1 MYLHLSILFN
11 SNRAPKLELNKQF
24 KIGVIHMPQTSISSG
39 SNIDSKINS
48 LLSTSQWGSTNGNA
62 VSISYSFPD
71 TGSTW
76 VADYANAEPF
86 SPNSYNSFNDAQR
99 QDFREAL
106 ATWSEVANITF
117 VETNDTVN
125 QGDIRS
131 AFSSAVSGG
140 TAGYSYGAPGYAG
153 SATDPADGDI
163 WMNLSDKDFSQESKI
178 GFATLV
184 HEIGHSLGL
193 KHSFN
198 ADPLNSNILIGAED
212 TSKYTIMSYTAY
224 DIGYMDSGSSYS
236 ESYGYTPM
244 LYDIA
249 AIQFLYGANTST
261 RTGDDV
267 YTFSNSEPELLT
279 IWDAGG
285 NDTFDLS
292 NQTLAM
298 TVDLTAGNYSSI
310 GIKYV
315 LDGQFISNLPVT
327 TTDNVAI
334 AYNVAIENAIGGSG
348 NDTLTGNSL
357 KNQLTGGTGNDVID
371 GAEGIDTALYSGS
384 KQNFL
389 IQETNN
395 NLTVNDQLG
404 FEGLDSLSSIERLQ
418 FSDVNTAFDTG
429 ATESA
434 GMTARLIGAA
444 FGRDAIANKA
454 YAGIGITVFD
464 NGSTFEQVAQLA
476 INTGLISAP
485 TNIDFVSAIWKNVVG
500 SAIDSNSLSFYSQ
513 ALENNQM
520 TQASLLTLASQTD
533 LTSSIIQS
541 VGINEV
547 GLDYTI
553 A

>member
-1 MYLHLSILFN
+1 MSATALSSGN
-11 SNRAPKLELNKQF
+11 SNDF
-24 KIGVIHMPQTSISSG
+24 
-39 SNIDSKINS
+39 KINS
-48 LLSTSQWGSTNGNA
+48 LLSTAQWGSKNGNA
-62 VSISYSFPD
+62 VSITYSFPD

-76 VADYANAEPF
+76 VAGYANAEPF
-86 SPNSYNSFNDAQR
+86 SPNSYSSLTNAQK

-106 ATWSEVANITF
+106 ATWSDVANITF
-117 VETNDTVN
+117 IETTDAVN
-125 QGDIRS
+125 QGDIRT
-131 AFSSAVSGG
+131 AFSSVVGAE
-140 TAGYSYGAPGYAG
+140 TTGYSYGAPPLTLQEHIDQFSNGAGVYA
-153 SATDPADGDI
+153 SVGDI
-163 WMNLSDKDFSQESKI
+163 WLNTTYQDYSQETQNS
-178 GFATLV
+178 FATLV

-193 KHSFN
+193 KHSFTV
-198 ADPLNSNILIGAED
+198 DPLNPTKLTGAED
-212 TSKYTIMSYTAY
+212 STKYSIMSYTNY
-224 DIGYMDSGSSYS
+224 DIGYKESGSL
-236 ESYGYTPM
+236 YTQSIGFNPM
-244 LYDIA
+244 LYDVA

-261 RTGDDV
+261 RTGNDV
-267 YTFSNSEPELLT
+267 YTFSNTEPELLT

-298 TVDLTAGNYSSI
+298 VVDLTAGNYSSI
-310 GIKYV
+310 GVKYV
-315 LDGQFISNLPVT
+315 VDGQFISDFPVN
-327 TTDNVAI
+327 TTDNIAI

-348 NDTLTGNSL
+348 NDTLTGNAL

-541 VGINEV
+541 IGINEV